1 MVEKRLTATR
11 IATLRTQGD
20 YHDGGGLYLQVR
32 VRKDGKATKSWLY
45 RFTSPETGKE
55 RYMGLGSL
63 DDVSLADARAARDA
77 ARAILR
83 ARRDPIEERRLSQQQ
98 AQIDAARA
106 KAQSITFDQCAAAYF
121 ASHKDAWKNP
131 KHRTQ
136 WVNSLATYASPVI
149 GALPVASIDV
159 ALIIQVLER
168 DSLWSSKPETASRVR
183 GRIEVVLDF
192 AKARGY
198 REGENPAQWKGGLE
212 ALLPKRSKLKS
223 VQHLA
228 ALPYAELPTLMRA
241 LSEQTSAAAS
251 ALRFAI
257 LTAAR
262 TNEVLG
268 ATWGEIDEAAG
279 TWTIPAE
286 RMKAGR
292 EHTVPL
298 SDMAVMELSKMRSI
312 RMNDYIFPGERNSRP
327 AESVMLVV
335 LRKLGVSATV
345 HGLRSSFRDWAGDET
360 PFPREVVEAAL
371 AHAVENK
378 TEAAYRRGTAL
389 EKRRELMQ
397 AWSAYLSGAAAS

>member
-1 MVEKRLTATR
+1 
-11 IATLRTQGD
+11 
-20 YHDGGGLYLQVR
+20 
-32 VRKDGKATKSWLY
+32 
-45 RFTSPETGKE
+45 
-55 RYMGLGSL
+55 
-63 DDVSLADARAARDA
+63 
-77 ARAILR
+77 
-83 ARRDPIEERRLSQQQ
+83 
-98 AQIDAARA
+98 
-106 KAQSITFDQCAAAYF
+106 
-121 ASHKDAWKNP
+121 
-131 KHRTQ
+131 
-136 WVNSLATYASPVI
+136 
-149 GALPVASIDV
+149 
-159 ALIIQVLER
+159 
-168 DSLWSSKPETASRVR
+168 
-183 GRIEVVLDF
+183 VVLDF

>member
-106 KAQSITFDQCAAAYF
+106 KAQSITFDQRAAAYF

-168 DSLWSSKPETASRVR
+168 DSLWSS
-183 GRIEVVLDF
+183 
-192 AKARGY
+192 
-198 REGENPAQWKGGLE
+198 
-212 ALLPKRSKLKS
+212 
-223 VQHLA
+223 
-228 ALPYAELPTLMRA
+228 
-241 LSEQTSAAAS
+241 
-251 ALRFAI
+251 
-257 LTAAR
+257 
-262 TNEVLG
+262 
-268 ATWGEIDEAAG
+268 
-279 TWTIPAE
+279 
-286 RMKAGR
+286 
-292 EHTVPL
+292 
-298 SDMAVMELSKMRSI
+298 
-312 RMNDYIFPGERNSRP
+312 
-327 AESVMLVV
+327 
-335 LRKLGVSATV
+335 
-345 HGLRSSFRDWAGDET
+345 
-360 PFPREVVEAAL
+360 
-371 AHAVENK
+371 
-378 TEAAYRRGTAL
+378 
-389 EKRRELMQ
+389 
-397 AWSAYLSGAAAS
+397 

>member
-32 VRKDGKATKSWLY
+32 VHKDGKATKSWLY

-83 ARRDPIEERRLSQQQ
+83 ARRDPIEARRQEQQQ
-98 AQIDAARA
+98 ARSDAARA
-106 KAQSITFDQCAAAYF
+106 RAQSITFDQCAAAYF
-121 ASHKDAWKNP
+121 ASHKAAWKNP

-149 GALPVASIDV
+149 GALPVASIDMGLV
-159 ALIIQVLER
+159 IQVLER
-168 DSLWSSKPETASRVR
+168 DSLWLTKPETASRVR

-212 ALLPKRSKLKS
+212 ALLPKRSKVKS
-223 VQHLA
+223 VKHLA
-228 ALPYAELPTLMRA
+228 ALPYAELPALMRA
-241 LSEQTSAAAS
+241 LSEQTSVAAS

-268 ATWGEIDEAAG
+268 ATWDEIDEAEKV
-279 TWTIPAE
+279 WTVPAE
-286 RMKAGR
+286 RMKAGK

-298 SDMAVMELSKMRSI
+298 SDMAMMELSKMRSI

-345 HGLRSSFRDWAGDET
+345 HGLRSSFRDWCGDET

-389 EKRRELMQ
+389 EKRRALMQ
-397 AWSAYLSGAAAS
+397 AWADFLSGGA